1 MSTVMR
7 RLALR
12 LSRIAI
18 ELAYERSRAMLKLL
32 TRALPPL
39 LTAFL
44 FLCAPLVLANM
55 GETESPANED
65 PNYVEGK
72 KAVEAQNWEKAIEW
86 LNKAAMSQP
95 KSADVHNLLG
105 YAYRKTG
112 RLESS
117 FAHYNEALR
126 LDPMHKHAH
135 EYIGEAY
142 LLANDLP
149 KAEKHLAE
157 LQKICSPIP
166 CEELKELQRAV
177 DTYKKAKK

>member
-1 MSTVMR
+1 MH
-7 RLALR
+7 
-12 LSRIAI
+12 
-18 ELAYERSRAMLKLL
+18 KLL
-32 TRALPPL
+32 KPVAPF
-39 LTAFL
+39 FL
-44 FLCAPLVLANM
+44 AVVVSLFASLAWANL
-55 GETESPANED
+55 GESDSPGNED
-65 PNYVEGK
+65 PSYLEGR

-95 KSADVHNLLG
+95 LNADVHNLLG

-112 RLESS
+112 RYEVS
-117 FAHYNEALR
+117 FTHYNEALR
-126 LDPMHKHAH
+126 LNPKHKHAH

-142 LLANDLP
+142 LLTNDLP

-177 DTYKKAKK
+177 DAYKKNKK